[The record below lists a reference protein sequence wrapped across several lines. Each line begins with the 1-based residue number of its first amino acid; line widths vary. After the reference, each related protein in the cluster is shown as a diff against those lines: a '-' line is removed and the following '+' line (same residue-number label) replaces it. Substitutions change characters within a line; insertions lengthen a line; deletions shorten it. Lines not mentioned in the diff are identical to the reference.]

1 MKKKTDQRYEVK
13 LKGRRVVSGMCMGPA
28 FLFYNKSFQLTD
40 LSLSTADT
48 EREIIALKD
57 AISNVITLLQDS
69 KNQSKNNHGQN
80 FADVFDAQIAILED
94 NILFK
99 EVESYINTH
108 TCSAAYAVFNV
119 FQQKREH
126 FQQKG
131 NIYFKDRAF
140 DVQDV
145 MTKLLSQLTG
155 EQIEHSLSR
164 PSIIFADTLSPADTV
179 HFPRELVLGFVTDR
193 GGITSHTAII
203 SRALHIPYVIS
214 PQPMNRLVENGD
226 YVLLDG
232 YQGNIVLNP
241 GHKTKE
247 GFKSTKKK
255 YERIYT
261 KLCDQSKVPAITTD
275 GIPIEVMANVELIP
289 EMEEALTLGAD
300 GIGLL
305 RTEVTFLEA
314 ARIPDEQE
322 QVNLYRKF
330 SEGMIGKS
338 VIIRTIDAGGDK
350 ILTPDSNLRE
360 DNPFLGWRAI
370 RFCLDQPHIFK
381 TQLRAILRANTKN
394 NLKIMIPMI
403 SCMNEILQTRKL
415 LEQAKAEL
423 QEQKIR
429 FNPQIE
435 LGIMVEI
442 PSAALLAARFA
453 EAVDFMSIGTNDLT
467 QYTLA
472 VDRTNSKIAHLFN
485 DLHPA
490 VLLLMQTTKQAGQR
504 FDKKVSICGEL
515 AGNPEAIAILLGMG
529 FTNFSLSPSMIPI
542 IKKVIRSLSVKE
554 CTVFTENLLLAN
566 SAQEVKEKAIAFLE
580 KYLPG
585 YQGLL

>member
-1 MKKKTDQRYEVK
+1 MKKKTEKQHEVK
-13 LKGRRVVSGMCMGPA
+13 IKGRRVVSGMGMGPA
-28 FLFYNKSFQLTD
+28 FLLYQKSFQLTD
-40 LSLSTADT
+40 LSLSTDNT
-48 EREIIALKD
+48 EREIAALKD
-57 AISNVITLLQDS
+57 AITNVVYLLQTS
-69 KNQSKNNHGQN
+69 KNQSLNNQSQN
-80 FADVFDAQIAILED
+80 IANVFDAQIAILED
-94 NILFK
+94 KILFK
-99 EVESYINTH
+99 EIVSYIEQH
-108 TCSAAYAVFNV
+108 TCSAAYAVFRV

-131 NIYFKDRAF
+131 NVYFRDRAF

-155 EQIEHSLSR
+155 EQMEHRLAN
-164 PSIIFADTLSPADTV
+164 PSIIFADHLSPADTV
-179 HFPRELVLGFVTDR
+179 HFPRELVLGFVTDT
-193 GGITSHTAII
+193 GGVTSHTAII

-214 PQPMNRLVENGD
+214 LQPMNRLVEDGD

-232 YQGNIVLNP
+232 YKGNIVINP
-241 GHKTKE
+241 EHKTKE

-261 KLCDQSKVPAITTD
+261 KLCDQSKDPAVTTD

-314 ARIPDEQE
+314 AKIPDEQE

-330 SEGMIGKS
+330 SEGMAGKT
-338 VIIRTIDAGGDK
+338 VVVRTIDAGGDK

-403 SCMNEILQTRKL
+403 SCMDEILQTRKL
-415 LEQAKAEL
+415 LEQVKTDL
-423 QEQKIR
+423 QQQKIR
-429 FNPQIE
+429 FNPHIE

-442 PSAALLAARFA
+442 PSAALMAASFA
-453 EAVDFMSIGTNDLT
+453 GVVDFMSIGSNDLT

-490 VLLLMQTTKQAGQR
+490 VLLLMQTTKQAGRR

-529 FTNFSLSPSMIPI
+529 FTNLSLSPSMIPI

-554 CTVFTENLLLAN
+554 CAQFTEKLLLAN
-566 SAQEVKEKAIAFLE
+566 SAQEVKERATAFLE
-580 KYLPG
+580 KFLPG
-585 YQGLL
+585 YQGLM